1 MKAFQVI
8 FVFLA
13 ALSAANANVVISE
26 IMYNPNQGS
35 DTDIEW
41 VEIYNTGASA
51 VDLSSWK
58 LDGSNF
64 DDIIISPGEYIVV
77 ARELV
82 DGTDDDIESFEA
94 YYGNGDGIWG
104 SADGN
109 YRAVDGSFSLA
120 DDDFIEISSDVY
132 ADSVNYSS
140 SWGGKD
146 NGRSLYKI
154 NLNGDNVREN
164 WAESIFD
171 GGTPGK
177 NKNNNGILVS
187 LQVVGTTTEIGNVG
201 LPDDSSRDGYQI
213 LPVANNARQIEVS
226 ADVNSQQDVIVYAE
240 LNGNKVQLVQQSG
253 NGTYKTFGGNLNM
266 QFYDQA
272 KNYTINVSVTDQ
284 NKKTIYKM
292 VDFEYLP
299 LISSVFDADELNFG
313 SVVFG
318 MSSNEKAVTLK
329 NAGNVAI
336 DISASATDL
345 TNGQDVI
352 DASSM
357 QMKTAINY
365 FSLSKAPVNVD
376 LNLAAGANSNKQVY
390 FKINVPG
397 NANPNMYYGVV
408 SLNAVGN

>member
-1 MKAFQVI
+1 MKAFQLI

-51 VDLSSWK
+51 VDLSGWK

-64 DDIIISPGEYIVV
+64 DDIIISPGGYIIV

-94 YYGNGDGIWG
+94 YYGNGDGMWS
-104 SADGN
+104 SADGD
-109 YRAVDGSFSLA
+109 YMAVDGSFSLT
-120 DDDFIEISSDVY
+120 DDDFIEVSSDVY

-146 NGRSLYKI
+146 NGKSIYKI
-154 NLNGDNVREN
+154 NLNGENVREN

-177 NKNNNGILVS
+177 NKNNNGILIS
-187 LQVVGTTTEIGNVG
+187 LQVIGTTTEIVDVG
-201 LPDDSSRDGYQI
+201 LPDDSSKGGHQI
-213 LPVANNARQIEVS
+213 LPVANNVRQIEVS
-226 ADVNSQQDVIVYAE
+226 ADVNSQQEVIVYAE
-240 LNGNKVQLVQQSG
+240 LNGNKVQMVQQGG
-253 NGTYKTFGGNLNM
+253 NGTYKIFGGNLNM
-266 QFYDQA
+266 QFYDMA
-272 KNYTINVSVTDQ
+272 RNYTINVSVTDQ

-313 SVVFG
+313 SVVSG

-336 DISASATDL
+336 DMSASATDL

-357 QMKTAINY
+357 QMKTASNY

-376 LNLAAGANSNKQVY
+376 LNLASGANSNKQVY

-408 SLNAVGN
+408 SLNAIEG